1 MYRTLRI
8 APVFMMVALFC
19 NSCVPLNPEELKTP
33 SASPGIPV
41 TQAPLRTPS
50 PDIHNLE
57 PRPQKPKPSSTE
69 LPVQFRPEVLADS
82 KSSSGI
88 NLLLQVSGSK
98 SFDFRLPPREERKAL
113 WFLVRCTRTT
123 KILIEAKNTSGEI
136 ITSFFFSRCGPS
148 WTARGSIFDATTQG
162 SVIVY
167 KSVRVMLM
175 VFTGP
180 RGMAQP

>member
-41 TQAPLRTPS
+41 TQVPFLTPAPG
-50 PDIHNLE
+50 IHNLE
-57 PRPQKPKPSSTE
+57 PHPQKSKLSSTE

-98 SFDFRLPPREERKAL
+98 SFHFKLPPREERKTL
-113 WFLVRCTRTT
+113 WLLVRCSRTT
-123 KILIEAKNTSGEI
+123 KVLVEAKNTSGEI

-167 KSVRVMLM
+167 QNVKVTLM